1 MRRSAATAAALQ
13 PLSSIFGGDA
23 VCLASDESRRGVVQR
38 VAELSDSEDDYSDE
52 DEQEAR

>member
-1 MRRSAATAAALQ
+1 MRRSAATAATLQ

-23 VCLASDESRRGVVQR
+23 VCLASDESRLGVVQR